1 MPRCAAFVDALREAF
16 GVAEIN
22 SVIKR
27 GLRMECADGHR
38 VWFSEAGHVLGRQAA
53 DAAPAS
59 NKNLES
65 EPKEKEWKFSD
76 VLDLEAIKQKY
87 PNFHLDGVF
96 VKMFNFFFKFFWK
109 VK

>member
-53 DAAPAS
+53 DAAPAIS
-59 NKNLES
+59 VADIVVGPVLHL
-65 EPKEKEWKFSD
+65 PKARKS
-76 VLDLEAIKQKY
+76 A
-87 PNFHLDGVF
+87 
-96 VKMFNFFFKFFWK
+96 
-109 VK
+109 